1 MAPIVSHISTRLRY
15 LRSMENS
22 LSHLTSSLISKDS
35 DIMGAGKSDLFDSAL
50 AAVRE
55 HLGLDVTYIS
65 EISDRHMVYHH
76 VCDPAGQDT
85 PEDNRLSAGDK
96 LAHKKTYCHNV
107 AVGNLPELICDTQE
121 IPLARDLSATK
132 NLNIASHIGVPVQLK
147 DGRIYG
153 MMCGFSHQPNKTL
166 NERDLATMRIF
177 ANLVGEHLDEKLRTE
192 SIIETKLRR
201 VRDVLD
207 SDALDVAFQPIV
219 NITSM
224 QTVGYEALSR
234 FSGPSACTPDILFA
248 EAGDVGCLAE
258 LELHAIEKAL
268 SAMPLLEPRQ
278 FLSVNASPSTLVS
291 EDFLQLVSRY
301 PLQRIVVEVTEH
313 AQVGSYDQL
322 SAALAPLR
330 RQGTRL
336 AVDDAGAGYASMR
349 HILQLHP
356 DIIKLDMSIT
366 RDLDSCASHRA
377 LVRALVSFTQETR
390 GHVVAEG
397 IEKDSEL
404 SILRELGVHKGQ
416 GYLLGRPSKTLP
428 DLPEPD
434 MRLRA

>member
-1 MAPIVSHISTRLRY
+1 
-15 LRSMENS
+15 MENC
-22 LSHLTSSLISKDS
+22 LSHLTSSLVSKDS
-35 DIMGAGKSDLFDSAL
+35 DTLDTSKSDLFASAL
-50 AAVRE
+50 AVVRE

-65 EISDRHMVYHH
+65 EITERHMVYHH
-76 VCDPAGQDT
+76 VCDPAGHDARD
-85 PEDNRLSAGDK
+85 DNRLQAGDV
-96 LAHKKTYCHNV
+96 LALRNTYCHNV
-107 AVGNLPELICDTQE
+107 SVGNLPELICDTQE
-121 IPLARDLSATK
+121 VPFSRDLSVTK
-132 NLNIASHIGVPVQLK
+132 NLNIASHIGVPIQLK

-153 MMCGFSHQPNKTL
+153 MMCGFSHTPNKTL

-177 ANLVGEHLDEKLRTE
+177 ANLVGEHLDEKIRTE
-192 SIIETKLRR
+192 AITETKRRR

-207 SDALDVAFQPIV
+207 SGSLDVAFQPIV

-234 FSGPSACTPDILFA
+234 FSGPGACPPDILFA

-268 SAMPLLEPRQ
+268 SAMPQVEPHQ
-278 FLSVNASPSTLVS
+278 FLSVNASPSTIIS
-291 EDFLQLVSRY
+291 EDFIQLVSQY

-313 AQVGSYDQL
+313 AQVASYDQL
-322 SAALAPLR
+322 KDALAPLR

-366 RDLDSCASHRA
+366 RDLDSCAAHRA
-377 LVRALVSFTQETR
+377 LVRALVSFTLETR

-404 SILRELGVHKGQ
+404 AILRELGVHKGQ
-416 GYLLGRPSKTLP
+416 GYLLGRPSTTLP
-428 DLPEPD
+428 NLPGMDL
-434 MRLRA
+434 RLRA